1 VESVSIG
8 LDIGSSAIRAA
19 EVVVSGDGKRS
30 LRRYGQVGL
39 PRGYVVDGE
48 INNPVGVTE
57 ALRRLWAETGFKSS
71 KVVLG
76 VSGPRVF
83 VRQAEVPAMSAE
95 ETRSS
100 LRFDGQELIPI
111 PMDDASFDFG
121 FLGDPVSD
129 AAGKPMQRVLLV
141 AAHREV
147 LHSYLEVLNAAGLKA
162 TVMDASP
169 LALMRAVPEPP
180 SGVAASARVEV
191 VVSIGA
197 ELTTVGVRQG
207 GAPRFIRSLAV
218 GGSKLT
224 LSISEQMHL
233 DLAVAERL
241 KRGGVAPEAQA
252 LAVQAGKAMSA
263 GIRDLAEEI
272 RATIDFFVSQA
283 DNGAIDKLL
292 ITGGAAL
299 TMGLAAS
306 IGGNLPVEVRLLD
319 PLATLDCSSLPYD
332 QDQLRAISAGAAT
345 AVGLALWPTDA
356 PLIRLSILPDEVIAA
371 RRAKRRSLAA
381 LAGVGVAAA
390 LLAAGSVAEIS
401 AVHHAQANA
410 RAEAERVPALT
421 SEVSHLQ
428 SLTAV
433 HSQAQ
438 ARAALVSSALK
449 GDIDWVRVLGQ
460 FAGVLPSQLSITS
473 FSGTRTAPAA
483 ASGSTASSQPAGSV
497 PVGNVTFA
505 VQGTGGLP
513 SASQWLSQLAGD
525 PDFTNLTI
533 GSIAVKSNGGA
544 VTFSSTAALTPDAES
559 PRSKG
564 VTK

>member
-1 VESVSIG
+1 MESVSIG

-19 EVVVSGDGKRS
+19 EIVVAGDGKRS

-48 INNPVGVTE
+48 INNPVGVAE

-83 VRQAEVPAMSAE
+83 VRQAELPVMSAE

-100 LRFDGQELIPI
+100 LRFDGQELIPV

-121 FLGDPVSD
+121 FLGEPVKGPSGE
-129 AAGKPMQRVLLV
+129 ATQKVLLV

-147 LHSYLEVLNAAGLKA
+147 LRTYLDVLNAAGLRA
-162 TVMDASP
+162 TVMDASQ
-169 LALMRAVPEPP
+169 LALFRAVPEPP
-180 SGVAASARVEV
+180 SGVAASANVEV

-207 GAPRFIRSLAV
+207 GVPRFIRSLAV

-224 LSISEQMHL
+224 QSISDQMHL
-233 DLAVAERL
+233 DVAVAERL
-241 KRGGVAPEAQA
+241 KRGGTAPEAQV
-252 LAVQAGKAMSA
+252 LTVQARKAMSA

-283 DNGAIDKLL
+283 NSGPIDKLL

-299 TMGLAAS
+299 TTGLAAS

-319 PLATLDCSSLPYD
+319 PLATLDCSALPYD
-332 QDQLRAISAGAAT
+332 EHQLSAISAGAAT

-356 PLIRLSILPDEVIAA
+356 PLIRLSILPDEVLEA
-371 RRAKRRSLAA
+371 RRARRRSLMA

-390 LLAAGSVAEIS
+390 VLAAGSVAELS
-401 AVHHAQANA
+401 AVHDSQASA
-410 RAEAERVPALT
+410 RAEQAKVPALT
-421 SEVSHLQ
+421 SEVTHLQ
-428 SLTAV
+428 SLTSV
-433 HSQAQ
+433 HSQVQ
-438 ARAALVSSALK
+438 ARAALVSTALK

-460 FAGVLPSQLSITS
+460 FAGVLPPQLTITS
-473 FSGTRTAPAA
+473 FTGTRTAPASGSA
-483 ASGSTASSQPAGSV
+483 ASTPPVASTS
-497 PVGNVTFA
+497 VGNVTFA

-513 SASQWLSQLAGD
+513 SAAQWLTQLAGD
-525 PDFTNLTI
+525 PDFTGVTI

-544 VTFSSTAALTPDAES
+544 VTFSSSAGLTPDAES

>member
-1 VESVSIG
+1 MESVSIG

-19 EVVVSGDGKRS
+19 EIVVTKDGKRS

-48 INNPVGVTE
+48 VNNPVGVTE
-57 ALRRLWAETGFKSS
+57 ALRRLWAETGFKST

-83 VRQAEVPAMSAE
+83 VRQADLPAMNAE

-100 LRFDGQELIPI
+100 LRFDGQELIPV

-121 FLGDPVSD
+121 CRGDPVKGPSGE
-129 AAGKPMQRVLLV
+129 ATQRVLLV
-141 AAHREV
+141 AAHRDV
-147 LHSYLEVLNAAGLKA
+147 LQTYLDVLSAAGLKA
-162 TVMDASP
+162 TVMDASQ
-169 LALMRAVPEPP
+169 LALMRAIPEPP
-180 SGVAASARVEV
+180 SGVATSAKVEV

-207 GAPRFIRSLAV
+207 GVPRFIRSLAV

-224 LSISEQMHL
+224 DSISEQLHL
-233 DLAVAERL
+233 ELAVAERL
-241 KRGGVAPEAQA
+241 KRGDAAPETQA
-252 LAVQAGKAMSA
+252 LTVQARKAMSS

-283 DNGAIDKLL
+283 NNGTIDKLL

-299 TMGLAAS
+299 TAGLAAS
-306 IGGNLPVEVRLLD
+306 IAGNFPVEVRVLD
-319 PLATLDCSSLPYD
+319 PLASLDCSALPYD
-332 QDQLRAISAGAAT
+332 QGQLKAISSGAAT

-356 PLIRLSILPDEVIAA
+356 PLIRLSILPEEVVAA
-371 RRAKRRSLAA
+371 RRAKKMSVMVM
-381 LAGVGVAAA
+381 AGVGVAAA
-390 LLAAGSVAEIS
+390 LLVAGGVVELSSV
-401 AVHHAQANA
+401 HQAQAA
-410 RAEAERVPALT
+410 AKAEEAKVPAMT
-421 SEVSHLQ
+421 AEVNHLQ
-428 SLTAV
+428 TLTAV

-438 ARAALVSSALK
+438 ARAALVSTALK
-449 GDIDWVRVLGQ
+449 GDVDWVRVLGQ
-460 FAGVLPSQLSITS
+460 FAGVLPPQLSITS
-473 FSGTRTAPAA
+473 FQGARTASTSAPSAPGAA
-483 ASGSTASSQPAGSV
+483 V
-497 PVGNVTFA
+497 PVGNVSFD

-513 SASQWLSQLAGD
+513 SAAQWLTQLSGD
-525 PDFTNLTI
+525 PDFTNLSI

-544 VTFSSTAALTPDAES
+544 VTFSSTAGLTPDAES

>member
-1 VESVSIG
+1 MESVTIG

-19 EVVVSGDGKRS
+19 EIVVSKDGKRS

-57 ALRRLWAETGFKSS
+57 ALRRLWAETGFKGS

-83 VRQAEVPAMSAE
+83 VRQAEVPAMSPE

-100 LRFDGQELIPI
+100 LRFGGQELIPV

-121 FLGDPVSD
+121 FLGEPVKGPS
-129 AAGKPMQRVLLV
+129 GEGTQKVLLV

-147 LHSYLEVLNAAGLKA
+147 LQTYLDVLSAAGLKA
-162 TVMDASP
+162 TVMDASQ
-169 LALMRAVPEPP
+169 LALIRAVPEPP
-180 SGVAASARVEV
+180 SGVATSPKVEV

-207 GAPRFIRSLAV
+207 GVPRFIRSLAV

-224 LSISEQMHL
+224 DCISEQMHL
-233 DLAVAERL
+233 ELAVAERL
-241 KRGGVAPEAQA
+241 KRGEAAPEAQA
-252 LAVQAGKAMSA
+252 LTVQARKAMSS

-272 RATIDFFVSQA
+272 RATIDFFVSQSN
-283 DNGAIDKLL
+283 NGAIDKLL
-292 ITGGAAL
+292 ITGGTAL
-299 TMGLAAS
+299 TTGLAAS

-319 PLATLDCSSLPYD
+319 PLATLDCSALPYN

-356 PLIRLSILPDEVIAA
+356 PLIRLSILPDEVLAA
-371 RRAKRRSLAA
+371 RRAKRMSMLT

-390 LLAAGSVAEIS
+390 LFAVGAVAEFS
-401 AVHHAQANA
+401 SVHQAQAA
-410 RAEAERVPALT
+410 AKAEQAKVPLLT
-421 SEVSHLQ
+421 SEVGHLQ
-428 SLTAV
+428 ALTSV

-438 ARAALVSSALK
+438 ARAALVATALK
-449 GDIDWVRVLGQ
+449 GDVDWVRVLGQ
-460 FAGVLPSQLSITS
+460 FAGVLPPQLSITS
-473 FSGTRTAPAA
+473 FSGNTSVPAV
-483 ASGSTASSQPAGSV
+483 ASGSTVPSSPAGV
-497 PVGNVTFA
+497 ALVGTATFA

-513 SASQWLSQLAGD
+513 SAAQWLSQLAGD

-533 GSIAVKSNGGA
+533 GSITVKSNGGA
-544 VTFSSTAALTPDAES
+544 VTFSSTAGLTPEAES
-559 PRSKG
+559 TRSKG
-564 VTK
+564 VTQ

>member
-1 VESVSIG
+1 MESVSIG

-19 EVVVSGDGKRS
+19 EIVVSKDGKRS

-57 ALRRLWAETGFKSS
+57 ALRRLWAETGFKTS

-83 VRQAEVPAMSAE
+83 VRQAELPAMSAE

-100 LRFDGQELIPI
+100 LRFDGQELIPV

-121 FLGDPVSD
+121 FLGDPVKSPSGE
-129 AAGKPMQRVLLV
+129 ATQKVLLV

-147 LHSYLEVLNAAGLKA
+147 LHSYLDVLNAAGLKA
-162 TVMDASP
+162 TVMDASQ
-169 LALMRAVPEPP
+169 LALIRAVPEPP
-180 SGVAASARVEV
+180 SGIATSPKVEV

-207 GAPRFIRSLAV
+207 GVPRFIRSLAV

-224 LSISEQMHL
+224 DSISEQMHL
-233 DLAVAERL
+233 EVAVAERL
-241 KRGGVAPEAQA
+241 KRGDAAPEAQA
-252 LAVQAGKAMSA
+252 LTVQARKAMSA

-283 DNGAIDKLL
+283 NNGAIDKLL

-319 PLATLDCSSLPYD
+319 PLATLDCSALPYD
-332 QDQLRAISAGAAT
+332 EDQLRAIGAGAAT

-356 PLIRLSILPDEVIAA
+356 PLIRLSILPDEVLAS
-371 RRAKRRSLAA
+371 RRAKRLSMMAI
-381 LAGVGVAAA
+381 AGVGVAAA
-390 LLAAGSVAEIS
+390 LLAVGGVAELS
-401 AVHHAQANA
+401 AVHHAQASA
-410 RAEAERVPALT
+410 KAEQAKVPALT

-428 SLTAV
+428 TLTSV

-438 ARAALVSSALK
+438 ARAGLVSTALK
-449 GDIDWVRVLGQ
+449 GDVDWVRVLGQ
-460 FAGVLPSQLSITS
+460 FAGVLPPQLSITS

-483 ASGSTASSQPAGSV
+483 GSTASTRPAGPL

-513 SASQWLSQLAGD
+513 SAAQWITQLAGD

-544 VTFSSTAALTPDAES
+544 VTFSSSAGLTLDAES